1 VILEDAGHFAAADA
15 PQASADRVAGFLGPA
30 TMG

>member
-1 VILEDAGHFAAADA
+1 VILEDAGHVAADDA
-15 PQASADRVAGFLGPA
+15 PQAFADRVAGFLGPA